1 MPVIVVLESEHTM
14 NLSLVTCLVYQ
25 ICIVVHNELLSS
37 VKILLSAAIMLLVS
51 YYTDWSLNESSVQ
64 LAHKR

>member
-51 YYTDWSLNESSVQ
+51 YTDWSLNESSVQ